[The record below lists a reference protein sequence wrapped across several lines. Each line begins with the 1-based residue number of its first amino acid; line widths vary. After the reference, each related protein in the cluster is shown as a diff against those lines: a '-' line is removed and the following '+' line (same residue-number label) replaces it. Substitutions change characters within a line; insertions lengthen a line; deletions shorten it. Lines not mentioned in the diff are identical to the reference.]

1 MHDGNCN
8 KLPFRPTSS
17 RLEAHA
23 ELGGSLDESRRM
35 AVNKVNNI
43 LDQVLREFFLVDEAE
58 HARVGSFL
66 AYEGGD
72 RSGYLGFGHGGEEKY
87 RENYLM

>member
-1 MHDGNCN
+1 
-8 KLPFRPTSS
+8 
-17 RLEAHA
+17 
-23 ELGGSLDESRRM
+23 M

-58 HARVGSFL
+58 HARVGNFL

-87 RENYLM
+87 RENDLM